1 MLQWHDYRDVEQSS
15 GMQKQ
20 DLKKWLIIERQPE
33 ETFVLLELYCVFI
46 VVVITSLYV
55 CITINVNK
63 HENKVNFM
71 SLGVSQKIQ

>member
-1 MLQWHDYRDVEQSS
+1 MLQWHDYRDVEQNC
-15 GMQKQ
+15 GMQRQ
-20 DLKKWLIIERQPE
+20 DLREWLIIEMQPE
-33 ETFVLLELYCVFI
+33 EAFVVLELYCVLI

-55 CITINVNK
+55 CITVNVNK